1 VKIWKLATL
10 AAAALVASVTTASA
24 QELGGKYRVSGTNL
38 NGSRYAGT
46 AEIVFTS
53 ATTRRIVWVTG
64 ATTSKGICMRR
75 SNVLSAAYS
84 LNNVIG
90 LVIYEIKP
98 DGVLDGIWT
107 IADQP
112 GAGTDVLTPMP

>member
-1 VKIWKLATL
+1 
-10 AAAALVASVTTASA
+10 
-24 QELGGKYRVSGTNL
+24 
-38 NGSRYAGT
+38 
-46 AEIVFTS
+46 
-53 ATTRRIVWVTG
+53 
-64 ATTSKGICMRR
+64 MRR

>member
-46 AEIVFTS
+46 TEIVFTS
-53 ATTRRIVWVTG
+53 ATTCRIVWGDRCDDVQG
-64 ATTSKGICMRR
+64 HLHAPQQRPVG
-75 SNVLSAAYS
+75 
-84 LNNVIG
+84 G
-90 LVIYEIKP
+90 LFAE
-98 DGVLDGIWT
+98 
-107 IADQP
+107 
-112 GAGTDVLTPMP
+112 